1 LRFGEPGPTQSPG
14 FRATSRIGQRRSPT
28 TRRYWP
34 EDAGS
39 PPGGSVSS
47 FQNVENAMI
56 AMRMWFVGVA
66 VVGMAAGAAAAGLL
80 WMVLTR
86 PVALAQILSGSL

>member
-1 LRFGEPGPTQSPG
+1 
-14 FRATSRIGQRRSPT
+14 
-28 TRRYWP
+28 
-34 EDAGS
+34 
-39 PPGGSVSS
+39 
-47 FQNVENAMI
+47 MI

-66 VVGMAAGAAAAGLL
+66 VLGMAAGAAAAGLL